1 MDEKKVKSRIS
12 QKNIYVNSEKKNSKI
27 KSRIDSYGRSISG
40 MAYYGGKLATG
51 ALGVVEGAI
60 DLVTGGLSDLFGNDE
75 YADYVFQY
83 DNWVQDL
90 NQKLDE
96 AYNPGKV
103 GRFVGDVA
111 SGLGQSA
118 TFLIPGAGQVLF
130 FAGVTGNAVSSAS
143 QTTGKTG
150 FREYVY
156 GAMSGTLEALLE
168 RYIAGTGQTLESITK
183 SGAKNIAS
191 KVVKSYGKAAA
202 KTTTQKMVAA
212 QLISSAVGEGLEEFA
227 GNIGDVGLRRLTGV
241 DKEASINWSDAF
253 YETLVGMTSGALM
266 GGVST
271 SVQTAYEAK
280 NGAQI
285 NSDAKRRD
293 TMLTQARGLVKMAKE
308 QSLDKG
314 SDSVAARLS
323 EIEASLTAYDNA
335 KDKSGGA
342 ANIALGKINQALMG
356 AELNI
361 ITDRHAEY
369 IASLSDT
376 ELEQLAEYA
385 NAYFKDAG
393 VEVTAKDLKD
403 INNQITRALATLDWA
418 GKVVNTMIG
427 TDRILNEEV
436 LAKMEAQQVSEEE
449 RAAYQNEQNAKA
461 ELERVKTEASENA
474 KPITEGA
481 TWNGEAASYHGYLN
495 GAETTLHIEK
505 RNDGAYQAFFITE
518 DGVRP
523 VKLTEEQVK
532 AALAKMTDTENRAEE
547 NKSSKGEVEVTKEE
561 KQPETKENEGKTAKE
576 AASDGKETEEEN
588 AKASLGAD
596 SIPENETAKA
606 KKPSE
611 EYTETAFK
619 ATPEEVKAATKAVKQ
634 FKLLDAETREAIIQ
648 MMRSAGGIDKV
659 TVQSIAVFMSVR
671 SGLHVRFM
679 KDHRAEGSYDV
690 LTKSGRRLILLD
702 PSKMNGKHWRADIF
716 FHELF
721 HDMVR
726 KGNMKGL
733 TKAIYDTAA
742 PSFQHAVADLYT
754 AYYNKG
760 VSISKFLDGKKWT
773 EKNVEAYFDAHN
785 GVSFDAV
792 MEEVA
797 AGTMGRV
804 MGSKKFI
811 RSLRQVGILK
821 RVYYNIAELVQSIA
835 NRSITVGGDN
845 TAGFTLTFRDALG
858 YKAMYS
864 RAVIES
870 EANLSPEAIAE
881 LRRVIEEAAER
892 DEELGTGKKALP
904 IDEQMVARSYATDP
918 TRFSL
923 EFAPRIAERQLA
935 LEQNKVPTDILA
947 KAIKDTDAMVKAML
961 PYSNILPPDKIGKTV
976 VSNGSYDRSIENTT
990 ICVRTLAYNEF
1001 IDLVQEK
1008 LGRPL
1013 TAMESFLVS
1022 QKLYDIAKEPQ
1033 CLYCYVSLDR
1043 KAYNEM
1049 MLRYLNDRD
1058 DVIEEWKKSDKS
1070 DQTRED
1076 MYQRFLRG
1084 RKPTANMRENFDLFL
1099 SLAESGEAITA
1110 SDVATEQRRAEIAN
1124 YGTASQKDQ
1133 LNKILKYAQ
1142 SASWAKK
1149 QQNYV
1154 AYNDEI
1160 IKFSPRIVANLN
1172 KHYGLRWYSFSDYS
1186 GAFIVENMQQ
1196 ITDAALKG
1204 LKGLAYTKDTDFVE
1218 IFAPSGI
1225 NINISVFVTKGK
1237 DGFVIDEAQS
1247 ADLQKAIE
1255 LRKKYPNVGI
1265 VAVATNDEGVR
1276 WALDQE
1282 WSDVV
1287 IPFHTVRTGADV
1299 ANFYEWDVYNEQ
1311 QSDKVENETLW
1322 DAYVAS
1328 TGKKKVSKNIYP
1340 SEHHNDRETYL
1351 ALTEARGL
1359 KPRFSE
1365 FLDNV
1370 NYMKLVNE
1378 TRQSADETKPLQPIF
1393 NLDAAQESFRK
1404 FVDKGGYYDGWYFD
1418 DVDLEA
1424 ESAEVASDI
1433 AAGKTAKDVEYGRQ
1447 DVDYETMYARRKQSR
1462 QHSGTKN
1469 ANTRYSLSLDSTP
1482 EVTVEA
1488 VQAEVDH
1495 VKWGFEWT
1503 DAKLLDN
1510 LNAVRRYLSK
1520 KYPDNAISIEID
1532 NDQKR
1537 VIVDGIS
1544 RFVDFDAMPYDVE
1557 FADFLRSIGVEE
1569 ADIASHLTAFTPIQ
1583 RQKAVKK
1590 VREGEEKAKKAK
1602 AQRPRAY
1609 YKNQVTTVTNAILA
1623 HVIAPMAGG
1632 EAKLLGKD
1640 KTKLVNWLWRKMNT
1654 AKNQAKRRKIA
1665 NIVAEAF
1672 IARTIYADYEV
1683 NQNYEEMVVSGVIED
1698 YDNVRGYLRNIRAES
1713 VASDV
1718 IARYGEKKG
1727 RAVLNRWTVKEGG
1740 ISVGDAIAELQDQGL
1755 MTDVSKKNE
1764 ADLLIALN
1772 EEYERLKGLA
1782 ELRREFV
1789 PLALADKAT
1798 LDDIQRTVREM
1809 IMDFFEVG
1817 GKETEYARLARRYQE
1832 LLAEKDAKQQKEIE
1846 ALEARLNE
1854 AFTKRIDRAQAEAD
1868 RRMAKAKERF
1878 DRRLTEANYGREYAK
1893 RMNRI
1898 SADVRSLRDYVNRD
1912 YTAADSME
1920 DRQTRG
1926 IAKAFLKATTR
1937 TGVKPQAAREAA
1949 RVLLSW
1955 AETAMK
1961 DNENF
1966 IGTDPLHSAM
1976 TQEEL
1981 DAIRLLAASGQRQGL
1996 TDKELEEFGISR
2008 EKYEAAMEAQ
2018 KAKESLSLEEL
2029 EEFHTA
2035 LKVAIRNYR
2044 NYDRFW
2050 NGERWV
2056 DLNEKARDAVSV
2068 VQTANENFGKKGF
2081 LHRLSRGIR
2090 KIAMPFL
2097 DPLSVAAAIDGYNYS
2112 GVFQELLTKL
2122 AYAEAE
2128 KNKIIIE
2135 LRKPFEEFLK
2145 EHPKYQ
2151 KRLSETIIELEDGFK
2166 ITVGQALTLTEL
2178 NKRDQAKTALAISRI
2193 AFRMDDGSVKKL
2205 DGFDKLPKITT
2216 PNGQTMSL
2224 IEAKEL
2230 VRGLQITPDTAINT
2244 LKSKG
2249 YTERTLAEFEKAVQK
2264 AEAEAMPLIAQ
2275 FGEQRQQM
2283 IAKIEKQLTDDDRS
2297 FIKVVSDF
2305 FQTTSKEAKTKADIR
2320 NLGYTN
2326 VIDGYYFPIKRR
2338 AADIAKNISD
2348 GTPFTDFITTVNLSF
2363 NQSIVPNAKASI
2375 DVANVWDVV
2384 TEHINGLAMWEHL
2397 YLPIQNINK
2406 IYNKNVNAGTGN
2418 VLSVKSLLDERTEA
2432 KYGAWLKDLLLDVQ
2446 GARQR
2451 ETKTIFDQG
2460 INAIRGTYAVYQLGF
2475 NPQTVVK
2482 QTLSWA
2488 AAAQYLSPASIA
2500 KGITTPRLNAKE
2512 LDRVSAVAA
2521 ERMGEATVVKAL
2533 SNTEKISKI
2542 GEKTMWGISKMDRLV
2557 NEGLFAM
2564 CQHEVAAKDPKKP
2577 IGSEENLVEAGKLVS
2592 EVILKVQDSS
2602 DISTKSQ
2609 AARSSNEI
2617 IKAFTMFQSAG
2628 LKMFSRIFEN
2638 VGFVMNYKHMSAE
2651 DQAKY
2656 GGQYKKA
2663 QKQLARSVGSAAAV
2677 AVLTAIIVQM
2687 FKFLYDKDREDKD
2700 GNEITVAEDLATD
2713 AATELVGFVP
2723 VVGDVVDYFVNGY
2736 EMSNFFEDTAND
2748 TLKAFSQTFALMG
2761 KVASG
2766 EVIEDWEVGSM
2777 LRKVSRAAGSLT
2789 GIPVRN
2795 VENVLSGLTRRF
2807 FPEAGYTYDTL
2818 FYRANYSE
2826 DINKALKEGDTE
2838 LAGHILEL
2846 MIKRGKT
2853 GGKSYSDETIEALVE
2868 LHNAGYDV
2876 FPKSPDYE
2884 KLDRKGLEQFET
2896 VYQEADAA
2904 VEKLVKSEAFKAMA
2918 QYGTDESSPQASA
2931 IKTLYSGF
2939 FDLAEHDVLNEEL
2952 SRSAAYFTVT
2962 DEHDLVLVKAYD
2974 KAIKLKTVEMKG
2986 SRKAMLKAYMKELG
3000 MDKTAQAYAAYSC
3013 GYRTDDITSVI
3024 YSDLKEREDE
3034 KELLI
3039 ALGLIDADEDKK
3051 EDEAA

>member
-1 MDEKKVKSRIS
+1 M
-12 QKNIYVNSEKKNSKI
+12 SKI
-27 KSRIDSYGRSISG
+27 KSKYISQNRYTIGKEQNEESKKIKSKYIKANKNSIPG
-40 MAYYGGKLATG
+40 IAYFGGKLATG
-51 ALGVVEGAI
+51 ALGIVEGTT
-60 DLVTGGLSDLFGNDE
+60 DLIAGGLADLFGNDE

-90 NQKLDE
+90 NTKLDE

-118 TFLIPGAGQVLF
+118 TFLIPGVGQVLF
-130 FAGVTGNAVSSAS
+130 FTGVTGNAVSSAS

-150 FREYVY
+150 FREYAY
-156 GAMSGTLEALLE
+156 GAMSGTLEAILE
-168 RYIAGTGQTLESITK
+168 RYIAGTGQTLETVTK

-202 KTTTQKMVAA
+202 KTTTKKMVSA
-212 QLISSAVGEGLEEFA
+212 QLFSSAVGEGLEELA

-241 DKEASINWSDAF
+241 DKEASINWGDAF
-253 YETLVGMTSGALM
+253 YEMLVGMTSGGLM

-271 SVQTAYEAK
+271 SIQTAYEAK

-293 TMLTQARGLVKMAKE
+293 TMIAQARGLVKMAKE

-314 SDSVAARLS
+314 SDAVAARLS

-335 KDKSGGA
+335 KDKSGGS
-342 ANIALGKINQALMG
+342 ANIALGKINQALIG

-376 ELEQLAEYA
+376 EREQLAEYA

-393 VEVTAKDLKD
+393 ATVTAKDLKD

-449 RAAYQNEQNAKA
+449 RTAYQNEQNAKA
-461 ELERVKTEASENA
+461 ELERVKSEASENA

-481 TWNGEAASYHGYLN
+481 SWNGEAASYHGYLN

-547 NKSSKGEVEVTKEE
+547 NKSSEGEREVAKEE
-561 KQPETKENEGKTAKE
+561 KQPETKENEGETVKE
-576 AASDGKETEEEN
+576 AASDGKETEKEG

-611 EYTETAFK
+611 EYTETAVK

-648 MMRSAGGIDKV
+648 MMRSASGIDKV
-659 TVQSIAVFMSVR
+659 TVQSIAVFMSGR

-702 PSKMNGKHWRADIF
+702 PSKMNGKHWRADLF
-716 FHELF
+716 FHELY

-773 EKNVEAYFDAHN
+773 EKNVEAYFKEHN
-785 GVSFDAV
+785 GVSFDDV

-858 YKAMYS
+858 YKALYS

-870 EANLSPEAIAE
+870 EADLSPEAISE

-892 DEELGTGKKALP
+892 DEDRARTKMSLSLDGDWNTQAENAYQEFTSLLSQEARAKLPSTVKDLMKSKYPTDELFFAKTYHQGMIGKAQGRDKELEESAKLDP
-904 IDEQMVARSYATDP
+904 SYNKLRQLVENPPKKKTIPRLRYTKNDLTDSGLIRSYEHKDIVAEAIENYFEGAEGLASVTVEKSRGMGSYETLYISVSYEDESIAP
-918 TRFSL
+918 FTIRFS
-923 EFAPRIAERQLA
+923 
-935 LEQNKVPTDILA
+935 
-947 KAIKDTDAMVKAML
+947 
-961 PYSNILPPDKIGKTV
+961 GH
-976 VSNGSYDRSIENTT
+976 
-990 ICVRTLAYNEF
+990 
-1001 IDLVQEK
+1001 
-1008 LGRPL
+1008 
-1013 TAMESFLVS
+1013 
-1022 QKLYDIAKEPQ
+1022 
-1033 CLYCYVSLDR
+1033 
-1043 KAYNEM
+1043 
-1049 MLRYLNDRD
+1049 
-1058 DVIEEWKKSDKS
+1058 W
-1070 DQTRED
+1070 
-1076 MYQRFLRG
+1076 
-1084 RKPTANMRENFDLFL
+1084 
-1099 SLAESGEAITA
+1099 
-1110 SDVATEQRRAEIAN
+1110 
-1124 YGTASQKDQ
+1124 
-1133 LNKILKYAQ
+1133 
-1142 SASWAKK
+1142 
-1149 QQNYV
+1149 
-1154 AYNDEI
+1154 
-1160 IKFSPRIVANLN
+1160 
-1172 KHYGLRWYSFSDYS
+1172 SDYS
-1186 GAFIVENMQQ
+1186 KPEILLWN
-1196 ITDAALKG
+1196 
-1204 LKGLAYTKDTDFVE
+1204 KDFKS
-1218 IFAPSGI
+1218 I
-1225 NINISVFVTKGK
+1225 K
-1237 DGFVIDEAQS
+1237 
-1247 ADLQKAIE
+1247 E
-1255 LRKKYPNVGI
+1255 LIKRI
-1265 VAVATNDEGVR
+1265 
-1276 WALDQE
+1276 
-1282 WSDVV
+1282 
-1287 IPFHTVRTGADV
+1287 
-1299 ANFYEWDVYNEQ
+1299 
-1311 QSDKVENETLW
+1311 
-1322 DAYVAS
+1322 
-1328 TGKKKVSKNIYP
+1328 
-1340 SEHHNDRETYL
+1340 
-1351 ALTEARGL
+1351 
-1359 KPRFSE
+1359 
-1365 FLDNV
+1365 
-1370 NYMKLVNE
+1370 
-1378 TRQSADETKPLQPIF
+1378 
-1393 NLDAAQESFRK
+1393 
-1404 FVDKGGYYDGWYFD
+1404 
-1418 DVDLEA
+1418 EA
-1424 ESAEVASDI
+1424 EIENHAVP
-1433 AAGKTAKDVEYGRQ
+1433 
-1447 DVDYETMYARRKQSR
+1447 
-1462 QHSGTKN
+1462 KN
-1469 ANTRYSLSLDSTP
+1469 ANTRYSLSLDADYLDAVSRGDMAVAQKMVDEAARDAGYDVTTYHGTDKDFTEFQTLYDREFGYHVGTKKAAEDRIQYRLNGKVLKLYTRLGKTIKTTDVFGYFAGMHDYIFYVRGEMDKVSDTEFLESMGRKKKFKNRFPDSEILDKLHNAYIEFKENGNKSSKAKEVVELTQQYLKSIGVDSISYVNAYEGVGSTSYLLMNPNQVKSADTVTYDDDGNVIPLSERFNEINPDTRYSLSLDSTP
-1482 EVTVEA
+1482 EVTVED
-1488 VQAEVDH
+1488 VQAEVDR

-1569 ADIASHLTAFTPIQ
+1569 TDIASHLTAFTPIQ
-1583 RQKAVKK
+1583 KQKAVKK

-1602 AQRPRAY
+1602 AERPRAY
-1609 YKNQVTTVTNAILA
+1609 YKNQVTTVTNAILSQ
-1623 HVIAPMAGG
+1623 VIAPMAGG

-1654 AKNQAKRRKIA
+1654 AKNQAERRKIA

-1727 RAVLNRWTVKEGG
+1727 RAVLNRWTVKDGG
-1740 ISVGDAIAELQDQGL
+1740 ISISDAIAELQDQGL

-1764 ADLLIALN
+1764 ADILIALN
-1772 EEYERLKGLA
+1772 EEYERLKGLS

-1868 RRMAKAKERF
+1868 RRMAKAKESF

-1937 TGVKPQAAREAA
+1937 TGVKPQAARDAA

-1981 DAIRLLAASGQRQGL
+1981 DAIRMLAASGQRQGL

-2081 LHRLSRGIR
+2081 LHRLGKGIR

-2128 KNKIIIE
+2128 KNKMIIE

-2151 KRLSETIIELEDGFK
+2151 KRLSEAIIELEDGFK
-2166 ITVGQALTLTEL
+2166 ITVGQALTLTEM

-2193 AFRMDDGSVKKL
+2193 AFRMDDGTVKKL

-2283 IAKIEKQLTDDDRS
+2283 IAKIEKQLTDDDRA

-2305 FQTTSKEAKTKADIR
+2305 FQKTSKEAKTKADIR

-2338 AADIAKNISD
+2338 AADIAKDISD

-2406 IYNKNVNAGTGN
+2406 IYNKNVNAGTGTTN

-2451 ETKTIFDQG
+2451 ETKTFLDKG
-2460 INAIRGTYAVYQLGF
+2460 INTIRGTYAVYQLGF

-2609 AARSSNEI
+2609 AARSSNEL

-2687 FKFLYDKDREDKD
+2687 FKFIYDKDREDKD

-2748 TLKAFSQTFALMG
+2748 TLKAFSQIGSLMG

-2818 FYRANYSE
+2818 FYRANYTE

-2846 MIKRGKT
+2846 MIKRSKT
-2853 GGKSYSDETIEALVE
+2853 GGNSYSDETIEALVE

-2904 VEKLVKSEAFKAMA
+2904 VEKLVKSEAFKEMS

-2939 FDLAEHDVLNEEL
+2939 HDLAEHDVLNEEL

-3024 YSDLKEREDE
+3024 YSDLKGREDE

-3039 ALGLIDADEDKK
+3039 ALGLIDSDESKK
-3051 EDEAA
+3051 EDYAA